1 MLGQQT
7 FGVCNK
13 WKYGFF
19 LQFDNYLYIKKN
31 AANSRQN
38 HLVYGKYRSVSKKV
52 MGECQSF
59 FIGESN
65 GIKTG
70 HHSAAWLHCFTA
82 TQLLVEIT
90 KHLLLLCHESTLYD
104 IYDII

>member
-1 MLGQQT
+1 MSVINGNMAS
-7 FGVCNK
+7 FCK
-13 WKYGFF
+13 
-19 LQFDNYLYIKKN
+19 LQFDNYLYIKKM
-31 AANSRQN
+31 QPIQEKN